1 MKKYENDD
9 LFINIFL
16 WSPSAICFIIFIYK
30 VYMKGSIGM
39 IEWQTLLGAFIG
51 AVIAGGVAIWKEN
64 KNSKGII
71 EKVKER
77 HTLVK
82 AEEYHE
88 LTMKELENG
97 FNVLDKELQRAES
110 RDDRLSFVVGEIST
124 DIQLMSKDIENHV
137 LNLKEVRI
145 QEPNLIQ
152 ALKIFEGYIQ
162 QLGEAERKIQELAKE
177 NEKLTSQLN
186 EQIVL
191 NNELNKE
198 LGKVK
203 RKLNHNRDLSL

>member
-9 LFINIFL
+9 LFINTFL
-16 WSPSAICFIIFIYK
+16 WSPSAIYFIIFIYK

-64 KNSKGII
+64 KNSKGIM
-71 EKVKER
+71 EKVQER
-77 HTLVK
+77 HTTQK

-88 LTMKELENG
+88 LTMKEFDSNKERILDAKEEIKDISSSVNG
-97 FNVLDKELQRAES
+97 
-110 RDDRLSFVVGEIST
+110 IST
-124 DIQLMSKDIENHV
+124 DIKLMSKDIENHV

-145 QEPNLIQ
+145 QEPNLIE
-152 ALKIFEGYIQ
+152 ALKIIEGYVQ
-162 QLGEAERKIQELAKE
+162 RLGKAERIIQELAKE

-186 EQIVL
+186 GQIAL

-203 RKLNHNRDLSL
+203 RKLNHDRDLSL